1 MARPKKQTVDYFPHY
16 VFHKRTMYIIENKY
30 GNDGYAFWFKLL
42 ELLGSTEG
50 HFYDCRNPSKW
61 EFLLAK
67 TRQSGVSA
75 TEILNTLAALDAIDA
90 ELWTQKII
98 WSQNFVDGVADVYA
112 KRKIELPE
120 KPSIRDDNPIQPE
133 FSGQKPSLNEVSDTG
148 NTAESGGNP
157 QGKLKEIKGKEKIDT
172 YPQPL
177 RFLTPETPVSDTGN
191 PQSKFSKF
199 IKVNKSKGEESKVKV
214 RASPKCRSPCSVQN
228 QAQQLLE
235 FYKNLT
241 GKTKIKKI
249 PAELT
254 ARLKEGHTVEEGK
267 KVVLYKFLRWWDDP
281 KMKES
286 VNLTTLFRPS
296 HFEEYLSQA
305 EQGLDQLLNESYLN
319 FKKRFIDEHMDEP
332 REVRQ
337 KLKIPT
343 FDEFKAKFWGGFEI
357 NGGREAQAGTV

>member
-1 MARPKKQTVDYFPHY
+1 VARPKKQTVDYFPHY

-90 ELWTQKII
+90 ELWTQKVI

-120 KPSIRDDNPIQPE
+120 KPSIRDENPIQLE
-133 FSGQKPSLNEVSDTG
+133 FSGQKPSPNEVFDTG
-148 NTAESGGNP
+148 NTAESRGNP
-157 QGKLKEIKGKEKIDT
+157 QSNLKKIEGKAKSDT
-172 YPQPL
+172 YPQLPG
-177 RFLTPETPVSDTGN
+177 FLTPETPISDTGN

-199 IKVNKSKGEESKVKV
+199 IKVNKSKGEESKIDA
-214 RASPKCRSPCSVQN
+214 RASPKDRSPDSVKN

-249 PAELT
+249 PNELA
-254 ARLKEGHTVEEGK
+254 ARLKEGHKVDEGK
-267 KVVLYKFLRWWDDP
+267 KIILYKFLRWWDDP
-281 KMKES
+281 KMKEC

-305 EQGLDQLLNESYLN
+305 EQGLDQLLNESYLD

-337 KLKIPT
+337 KLLVPT
-343 FDEFKAKFWGGFEI
+343 FDQFKTKFWGGFDI
-357 NGGREAQAGTV
+357 SGGQEAGTGPV